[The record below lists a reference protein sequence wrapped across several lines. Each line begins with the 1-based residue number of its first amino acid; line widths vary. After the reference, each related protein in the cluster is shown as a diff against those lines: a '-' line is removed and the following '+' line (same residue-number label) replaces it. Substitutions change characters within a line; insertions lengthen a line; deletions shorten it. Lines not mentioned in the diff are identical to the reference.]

1 MSKKKE
7 NKYKKM
13 HDRCDKFDK
22 SLEDMCNRIYEIK
35 EYCETS
41 ELETEEID
49 PLLDFEDLFIPD
61 LNRVKK

>member
-7 NKYKKM
+7 NKYKNM
-13 HDRCDKFDK
+13 QDRCDKFDK
-22 SLEDMCNRIYEIK
+22 SLEDMCNRINELK

-41 ELETEEID
+41 EFDTEEVD